1 MIDQN
6 AKKTLE
12 DSIPDFIAGKRWFG
26 SKGKS
31 IRYALLDKFGEFSK
45 GKYVAIFR
53 LVFTDDST
61 ESYFIPLSENG
72 NGESISD
79 PEINGKKTRLF
90 DATDDPEFLLSI
102 IDQIK
107 YARSVDCGDLILKG
121 SNTGISDIEVKAH
134 PDIQKIKTEQSNTS
148 IIIDNYILKI
158 YRKIMNLDNPDFI
171 LPTML
176 WKETDFRNTPLPYG
190 RIEIQSERNI
200 MVGSLMRLIEHA
212 VDGWTRFTSTLS
224 SRMQSSR
231 SYRDILLLEDA
242 EKLGALT
249 GNLHAA
255 MKYLS
260 RNEEGTFLDYA
271 VNVILPGIRR
281 NSDNIARAYSERGNI
296 FTGNIRK
303 MLEVFISRRDSFIQI
318 IENITRKMAERRL
331 MIVHGDY
338 HLGQVLYHDGKY
350 DVIDF
355 EGEPMRYSSGN
366 FVKSLPMKDVAGM
379 IRSFDYSFAFSSI
392 RKNKHFTDDA
402 RSKWLSE
409 MKDNFLR
416 SYRDS
421 FDYDFDDDIL
431 EIFLIEKAIYELNY
445 EINNRPDWVEIPL
458 SFLDTRNI

>member
-12 DSIPDFIAGKRWFG
+12 DSIPAFIAGKRWFG

-31 IRYALLDKFGEFSK
+31 IRYALLDKFGEYSR

-79 PEINGKKTRLF
+79 PEINGRRTRLF

-102 IDQIK
+102 VDQIK
-107 YARSVDCGDLILKG
+107 NAKSVDCGNLILEG
-121 SNTGISDIEVKAH
+121 SNTGISDIEVRSR

-158 YRKIMNLDNPDFI
+158 YRKIMDLDNPDFI

-176 WKETDFRNTPLPYG
+176 WKPTDFMNTPLPYG
-190 RIEIQSERNI
+190 RIEIQGERKI
-200 MVGSLMRLIEHA
+200 MAGSLMRLIEHA

-224 SRMQSSR
+224 SLMQSSR
-231 SYRDILLLEDA
+231 SHRDILLLEDA
-242 EKLGALT
+242 EKLGTLT
-249 GNLHAA
+249 GNLHTA
-255 MKYLS
+255 MRYLS
-260 RNEEGTFLDYA
+260 RNEDGTFLDYA
-271 VNVILPGIRR
+271 VKVILPGIRR
-281 NSDNIARAYSERGNI
+281 NLENISRTFSERSDI
-296 FTGNIRK
+296 FNGNIRK
-303 MLEVFISRRDSFIQI
+303 MLGVFNSRRDSFIRRV
-318 IENITRKMAERRL
+318 ESITGKTAERNL

-350 DVIDF
+350 EVIDF
-355 EGEPMRYSSGN
+355 EGEPMRYSSSN

-392 RKNKHFTDDA
+392 RQNKHFTDDV

-409 MKDNFLR
+409 MKGLFLKT
-416 SYRDS
+416 YRDS
-421 FDYDFDDDIL
+421 FDYDFDEEIL
-431 EIFLIEKAIYELNY
+431 EIFLVEKAIYELNY

-458 SFLDTRNI
+458 SFLDTRKI